1 MQLFIQFLTALFISM
16 VATPILIKLAV
27 PLGFVDTPNA
37 RKIHSTAIPRVGGVG
52 MVLGTVA
59 TLLLWVD
66 LEPSAEA
73 LLGGIG
79 LLSIV
84 GIADDRYDLHYL
96 WKLLGQCLAV
106 LFVVHAGDIAIGRL
120 AFGGAVVPGWL
131 VYPLTVVFLLGATN
145 AMNLSDGLDG
155 LAAGL
160 GILSL
165 ACIAYLAELADG
177 GTIISVCL
185 TIIAATLGF
194 LRYNTHPAVVFMGD
208 TGSQFL
214 GFSVGVLAIAL
225 TQQVNTAV
233 SAALPLLILGLP
245 AADTLLVMAARLS
258 RGRSPFKPDRGH
270 FHHKLLALGLSHM
283 ESVLAI
289 YGIQAL
295 FVLLACLCRYQSD
308 GLIVAVFAGL
318 WLAIALFFP
327 VAKRLRW
334 RRQDQFHGKPSAL
347 TRCLENLA
355 KSGWLERASYCFV
368 RLAIPLL
375 LLAGSL
381 ASRRVNIDIAVLSL
395 FVLALWALASLP
407 TIRWLPK
414 TGQPAIYSC
423 VALVVYSVDFGGLAR
438 PELESC
444 FHYFIFVLAFVVGMG
459 VRFSPQFFSVTP
471 SDFLVMFILIAA
483 ANLPV
488 FTGENYPRLAVEFAV
503 VLYGVEY
510 LLRRG
515 KTPARLL
522 KLGAAAALAV
532 FAGRG
537 LA

>member
-1 MQLFIQFLTALFISM
+1 MQLFIQFLTALFVSM
-16 VATPILIKLAV
+16 VATPVLIRLAA
-27 PLGFVDTPNA
+27 PLGFVDMPNP
-37 RKIHSTAIPRVGGVG
+37 RKIHSVAIPRVGGVG
-52 MVLGTVA
+52 MVLGTVS

-66 LEPSAEA
+66 LEPSANA

-84 GIADDRYDLHYL
+84 GIADDRYDLHYF

-106 LFVVHAGDIAIGRL
+106 LFVVQAGDVAVGEL
-120 AFGGAVVPGWL
+120 VFCGAAAPGWL
-131 VYPLTVVFLLGATN
+131 VYPLSVFFLLGATN

-165 ACIAYLAELADG
+165 GCVAYLAKLADG
-177 GTIISVCL
+177 EQVVAVCV

-214 GFSVGVLAIAL
+214 GFSAGVLSMAL
-225 TQQVNTAV
+225 TQQANTAL

-245 AADTLLVMAARLS
+245 VADTLLVMAERML
-258 RGRSPFKPDRGH
+258 RGRSPFKPDRNH

-295 FVLLACLCRYQSD
+295 FALLAIFLRYESD
-308 GLIVAVFAGL
+308 GLVVAVFAGL
-318 WLAIALFFP
+318 LAALAVFP
-327 VAKRLRW
+327 ALARRLRW
-334 RRQDQFHGKPSAL
+334 RRQAALRGMPSAL
-347 TRCLENLA
+347 ARRLQGLA
-355 KSGWLERASYCFV
+355 DSGRLERACYYCV

-381 ASRRVNIDIAVLSL
+381 AGRRVGFDVATLSL
-395 FVLALWALASLP
+395 SVLALWALASWPPLGLP
-407 TIRWLPK
+407 PK
-414 TGQPAIYSC
+414 AGRAAIYSC
-423 VALVVYSVDFGGLAR
+423 VALVVYAVDCGGLAR
-438 PELESC
+438 PELERC
-444 FHYFIFVLAFVVGMG
+444 FHHAIFALAFVVGMG
-459 VRFSPQFFSVTP
+459 VRFSPRFFSVTP
-471 SDFLVMFILIAA
+471 SDFLVMFILVAA

-488 FTGENYPRLAVEFAV
+488 FAGENYPRLAAEFAV

-515 KTPARLL
+515 ETAARWLR
-522 KLGAAAALAV
+522 LGAALALAV

-537 LA
+537 FA